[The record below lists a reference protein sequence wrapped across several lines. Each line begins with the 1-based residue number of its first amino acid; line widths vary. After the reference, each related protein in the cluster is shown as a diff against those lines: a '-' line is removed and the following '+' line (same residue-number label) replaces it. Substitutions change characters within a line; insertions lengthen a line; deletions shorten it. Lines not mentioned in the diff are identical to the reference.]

1 MFTAIRPLI
10 PALGLAALLCAQ
22 APAWADPPS
31 WANGETEHQGDRDEA
46 RDDRPPEGY
55 DRHRDHRDEDRH
67 DYDRRDD
74 RRGDRDSDRDEEY
87 RRGNRG
93 YQGYGGYYGNRGYR
107 GYGGDDWSND
117 YGVVRQGRCN
127 TDSGLTVFGAIA
139 GGIIGNSTASP
150 ANRGVA
156 TVFGAI
162 AGGILGNALGSA
174 IDDGDRA
181 CIGHSLELVPIG
193 RPVRWRNPHSRI
205 GWLMTPVRDV
215 SRNCR
220 EFDLVREYGGR
231 YGHERVI
238 ACRRERGDW
247 EFQGR

>member
-22 APAWADPPS
+22 TPAWADPPS
-31 WANGETEHQGDRDEA
+31 WANGEAEHHGDRDEA

-55 DRHRDHRDEDRH
+55 DRHRAHRDEDGR
-67 DYDRRDD
+67 DYD
-74 RRGDRDSDRDEEY
+74 RRGDRRGDHDSDRDEEY

-93 YQGYGGYYGNRGYR
+93 YHGYGGYYGNRGYR

-139 GGIIGNSTASP
+139 GGIIGNSTATP

-162 AGGILGNALGSA
+162 AGGILGNAIGSA

-220 EFDLVREYGGR
+220 EFELVREYGGR

>member
-10 PALGLAALLCAQ
+10 PALGLVALLCAQ

-31 WANGETEHQGDRDEA
+31 WANDEGERHGDRD
-46 RDDRPPEGY
+46 
-55 DRHRDHRDEDRH
+55 
-67 DYDRRDD
+67 DRRDD
-74 RRGDRDSDRDEEY
+74 RPSEGYDRKHGHDDKHGRDYERHDEHAGDRDDEY
-87 RRGNRG
+87 RRGNGG
-93 YQGYGGYYGNRGYR
+93 YRGYGGYYGNQGYR

-117 YGVVRQGRCN
+117 YGVVRRGRCD

-139 GGIIGNSTASP
+139 GGIIGNSTATP

-162 AGGILGNALGSA
+162 AGGIIGNAIGSA
-174 IDDGDRA
+174 IDEGDRA

-215 SRNCR
+215 SRSCR

-231 YGHERVI
+231 YGHERVV